1 MKNKLK
7 KDKLLSNYPPMQ
19 SAVSKTF
26 ASDTAPVPGGMA
38 LKLESRL
45 LSSKALSKEVNT
57 VISSLC
63 SALKPSGDEGE
74 SDDGSSSRSHEPL
87 IIHSPAA
94 TYQRSAIVEASEVD
108 SSDSGDDSSGS
119 ADSASGSGS
128 LQHDTSATPRKSNSA
143 SHRTGPSLFPDHAS
157 PTLGTEFAFLPT
169 PSNGFI
175 PGGSD
180 TDWSD
185 HEARVADGVRKN
197 RRGQRARRA

>member
-1 MKNKLK
+1 
-7 KDKLLSNYPPMQ
+7 MQ

-38 LKLESRL
+38 SKLESRL
-45 LSSKALSKEVNT
+45 LSSKALSKDVNT

-87 IIHSPAA
+87 IIDSPAA

-128 LQHDTSATPRKSNSA
+128 LQHDTSAAPRKLNSA
-143 SHRTGPSLFPDHAS
+143 SYRTGPFPLLPDHAS

-169 PSNGFI
+169 LSNGFI